1 VDSHHIHHHYTEDY
15 NSHTMANR
23 HREYLSIRL
32 PMDEATHQ
40 ALRVAAAKH
49 RLSKGLALVEMAQVW
64 LTEHGYLPAGE
75 ASEEDNNG
83 R

>member
-1 VDSHHIHHHYTEDY
+1 
-15 NSHTMANR
+15 
-23 HREYLSIRL
+23 
-32 PMDEATHQ
+32 MDEATHQ

-75 ASEEDNNG
+75 ASDSEDG
-83 R
+83 SRRG